1 MNLFSAWYG
10 LSGDFKHLTRRTAS
24 DKVLGD
30 KAFNISNY
38 PKYNEYQRG
47 LSSMVY
53 KFFHKKF
60 KCGSVNNEIKENER
74 LAEELHKPTVRK
86 LKKKEEFILHLKII
100 FGELIYLICN

>member
-1 MNLFSAWYG
+1 
-10 LSGDFKHLTRRTAS
+10 
-24 DKVLGD
+24 
-30 KAFNISNY
+30 
-38 PKYNEYQRG
+38 
-47 LSSMVY
+47 MVY

-100 FGELIYLICN
+100 FEKLIYLICN